1 MKILTLDA
9 VACAAARDWL
19 AELLL
24 DALGDG
30 PALGF
35 FPGLSIDGARRYWRD
50 IETSVAHGRRVV
62 VAAIQDG
69 MLVGSSQL
77 VLRDGIDA
85 DSAELRAI
93 LVRRSARRRGIGSVL
108 VRALEAEARLLGR
121 DRVYAEAD
129 PGSGADELVRD
140 LGYAPEGAEGHLAK
154 TLRMPEV
161 A

>member
-1 MKILTLDA
+1 MKILIFDA
-9 VACAAARDWL
+9 PACAAARDWL

-35 FPGLSIDGARRYWRD
+35 LPGLGMDGARRYWRD
-50 IETSVAHGRRVV
+50 VESGVAHGRRVL

-69 MLVGSSQL
+69 MLVGAAQL
-77 VLRDGIDA
+77 VLGPGMED
-85 DSAELRAI
+85 DSAELRAM
-93 LVRRSARRRGIGSVL
+93 LVRRAARRRGIGSVL

-121 DRVYAEAD
+121 DRIYAEAD

-140 LGYAPEGAEGHLAK
+140 LGYAPEGLDARLAK
-154 TLRMPEV
+154 TLRMPE
-161 A
+161 AA